1 MFSGRAL
8 SLSPAVAF
16 ATYSPGMPL
25 FSRKRKKKKEK
36 KEKKPKKGAKKAEEA
51 EEDEPP
57 TQEELMGD
65 QSWAKTEQDD
75 FSNEVESLFAEMKST
90 LGPAGPDIKIGALG
104 GDGQAGVDDLEPEPE
119 VEPEPAPRPVRKKLT
134 KEEKMAKMKEMGKK
148 REAAAAAASEGDG
161 AAAPQDDAELA
172 IMARCEE
179 LFEKYDEDNSGSID
193 SAEFSA
199 LCFDMGLAFEDEAD
213 KELVLSM
220 LDTDGDGS
228 VSLDEFKVWWLA
240 NKDTFFVQNYSDNVK
255 AAIHFFKKFDTDLS
269 VRRPPSPTCAV
280 FLCPAVPW
288 REGDD
293 APWTGGA

>member
-1 MFSGRAL
+1 
-8 SLSPAVAF
+8 
-16 ATYSPGMPL
+16 
-25 FSRKRKKKKEK
+25 
-36 KEKKPKKGAKKAEEA
+36 
-51 EEDEPP
+51 
-57 TQEELMGD
+57 
-65 QSWAKTEQDD
+65 
-75 FSNEVESLFAEMKST
+75 
-90 LGPAGPDIKIGALG
+90 
-104 GDGQAGVDDLEPEPE
+104 
-119 VEPEPAPRPVRKKLT
+119 
-134 KEEKMAKMKEMGKK
+134 
-148 REAAAAAASEGDG
+148 
-161 AAAPQDDAELA
+161 
-172 IMARCEE
+172 MARCEE

-228 VSLDEFKVWWLA
+228 VSIDEFKVWWLA

-269 VRRPPSPTCAV
+269 VRCPPSPICAV

-293 APWTGGA
+293 AASVPGRGA